1 MSKKVFSMLLI
12 GLMLMTSLLV
22 TTNITSA
29 ASLPS
34 MPLSGYDQVRNGV
47 SKGQVVNISYFS
59 TATNSTRPAKVYLPP
74 GYSKD
79 KKYSVLYLL
88 HGIGG
93 SEGDWFEGGGRA
105 NVIADNLI
113 ADGKIKPLIIVTPNT
128 NAAGNGIADGYENF
142 TKDLIN
148 SLIPYI
154 ESNYSVYTDR
164 EHRAI
169 AGLSMGG
176 GQSFNIGLTNL
187 DKFAYIG
194 PISSAPNT
202 YANNRLFP
210 DGGKAAREQLKLLF
224 IACGTNDNL
233 IGFGQRVHEYCT
245 SNNINHTYWLIQGGG
260 HDFNVWKPGLW
271 NFLQMADEAG
281 LTGNDTTPTPTPSP
295 RLANTRIE
303 AESYSSVS
311 SSTIEIIGVPNDSGS
326 GVGYIN
332 SGDYLVYK
340 NIDFGSGATSFKAM
354 VANAITSDIELRL
367 NSPSGTLIGTLSV
380 KSTEDWNTYEEQ
392 TCSIN
397 KVTGVND
404 LYLVFTGPV
413 NIDWF
418 TFGAGSNSGDLGD
431 LNGDGNINS
440 TDLQI
445 LKRHL
450 LGITPL
456 TGTKLSNADVNRSG
470 SVDST
475 DYTILKRYILHIIT
489 VFPGQDVV
497 PTPTPTSTAAITP
510 TIPPLPTV
518 SGDSLRD
525 YAEARGIKIGTC
537 VNYPFYNNSDQ
548 TYNNI
553 LQKEFAMVVCEN
565 EMKFD
570 ALQPR
575 QNSFDFRKGDQ
586 LLAFAEKNGM
596 QMRGHT
602 LVWHNQNPSWLTNGN
617 WSRDSLLAVMKNHI
631 TTVMTHYKGKIV
643 EWDVANECIDDGN
656 GNGLRSSVWK
666 NVIGQDYLDYAF
678 RYAREA
684 DPDALLFYNDYN
696 IEDLGPKSNA
706 VFNMIKSM
714 KERGIPIDGV
724 GFQCHFINGMSPS
737 YLASIDQNI
746 KRYAEIGVIVSLTE
760 IDIRIPQSENQTS
773 AFQVQANNYKELM
786 KICLANPNCN
796 TFVLWGFT
804 DKYTWIPGT
813 FPGYDN
819 PLIYDNNYKQ
829 KPAYNAL
836 KEALIGN

>member
-1 MSKKVFSMLLI
+1 MSRKLFSVLLV

-22 TTNITSA
+22 TISSTSA
-29 ASLPS
+29 ASLPT
-34 MPLSGYDQVRNGV
+34 MPPSGYDQVRNGV
-47 SKGQVVNISYFS
+47 PRGQVVNISYFS
-59 TATNSTRPAKVYLPP
+59 TATNSTRPARVYLPP

-93 SEGDWFEGGGRA
+93 SENDWFEGGGRA

-113 ADGKIKPLIIVTPNT
+113 AEGKIKPLIIVTPNT
-128 NAAGNGIADGYENF
+128 NAAGPGIADGYENF
-142 TKDLIN
+142 TKDLLN

-194 PISSAPNT
+194 PISAAPNT
-202 YANNRLFP
+202 YPNERLFP
-210 DGGKAAREQLKLLF
+210 DGGKAAREKLKLLF
-224 IACGTNDNL
+224 IACGTNDSL
-233 IGFGQRVHEYCT
+233 IGFGQRVHEYCVA
-245 SNNINHTYWLIQGGG
+245 NNINHVYWLIQGGG

-281 LTGNDTTPTPTPSP
+281 LTRDGNTPVPTPSP
-295 RLANTRIE
+295 KPANTRIE
-303 AESYSSVS
+303 AEDYDGINS
-311 SSTIEIIGVPNDSGS
+311 SSIEIIGVPPEG
-326 GVGYIN
+326 GRGIGYIT

-340 NIDFGSGATSFKAM
+340 SIDFGNGATSFKAK
-354 VANAITSDIELRL
+354 VANANTSNIELRL
-367 NSPSGTLIGTLSV
+367 NGPNGTLIGTLSV
-380 KSTEDWNTYEEQ
+380 KSTGDWNTYEEQ
-392 TCSIN
+392 TCSIS
-397 KVTGVND
+397 KVTGIND
-404 LYLVFTGPV
+404 LYLVFKGPV

-418 TFGAGSNSGDLGD
+418 TFGVESSSTGLGD

-440 TDLQI
+440 SDLQA

-450 LGITPL
+450 LGISPL
-456 TGTKLSNADVNRSG
+456 TGEALLRADVNRSG
-470 SVDST
+470 KVDST
-475 DYTILKRYILHIIT
+475 DYSVLKRYILRIIT
-489 VFPGQDVV
+489 EFPGQGDVQTPNPSV
-497 PTPTPTSTAAITP
+497 TPTQTPIP
-510 TIPPLPTV
+510 TI
-518 SGDSLRD
+518 SGNALRD

-537 VNYPFYNNSDQ
+537 VNYPFYNNSDP
-548 TYNNI
+548 TYNSI
-553 LQKEFAMVVCEN
+553 LQREFSMVVCEN

-575 QNSFDFRKGDQ
+575 QNVFDFSKGDQ
-586 LLAFAEKNGM
+586 LLAFAERNGM

-602 LVWHNQNPSWLTNGN
+602 LIWHNQNPSWLTNGN
-617 WSRDSLLAVMKNHI
+617 WNRDSLLAVMKNHI

-643 EWDVANECIDDGN
+643 EWDVANECMDDS
-656 GNGLRSSVWK
+656 GNGLRSSIWR

-714 KERGIPIDGV
+714 KERGVPIDGV
-724 GFQCHFINGMSPS
+724 GFQCHFINGMSPE

-746 KRYAEIGVIVSLTE
+746 KRYAEIGVIVSFTE
-760 IDIRIPQSENQTS
+760 IDIRIPQSENPAT

-796 TFVLWGFT
+796 TFVMWGFT

-813 FPGYDN
+813 FPGYGN
-819 PLIYDNNYKQ
+819 PLIYDSNYNP
-829 KPAYNAL
+829 KPAYNAI
-836 KEALIGN
+836 KEALMGY